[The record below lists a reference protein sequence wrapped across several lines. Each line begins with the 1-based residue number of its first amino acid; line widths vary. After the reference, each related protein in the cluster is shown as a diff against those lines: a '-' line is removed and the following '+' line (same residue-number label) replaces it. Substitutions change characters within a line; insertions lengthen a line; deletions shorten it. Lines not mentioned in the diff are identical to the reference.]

1 MEQAK
6 RDQQAIDGRPGGR
19 QGARTPVAKLLFP
32 LLAGGLLLVAALAVA
47 QDTTGDLPKGIG
59 PISEVILGDID
70 PDMAAAGEATFNML
84 CAACHKFGERY
95 VGPDLQGVSERRSPE
110 WIMNMILNTNQMI
123 FEDDTAYDLLAQYMT
138 PMPQLPLTEE
148 QARELLEFFRLQDA
162 DAAGG

>member
-1 MEQAK
+1 MF
-6 RDQQAIDGRPGGR
+6 
-19 QGARTPVAKLLFP
+19 GARRSGRALSRSP
-32 LLAGGLLLVAALAVA
+32 LLMLLAALALVAAAAFA
-47 QDTTGDLPKGIG
+47 QEAKELPKGIG
-59 PISEVILGDID
+59 PIQELVLPDTID
-70 PDMAAAGEATFNML
+70 DALAAEGEATFVAF
-84 CAACHKFGERY
+84 CSACHKFGERY

-162 DAAGG
+162 NAAGG